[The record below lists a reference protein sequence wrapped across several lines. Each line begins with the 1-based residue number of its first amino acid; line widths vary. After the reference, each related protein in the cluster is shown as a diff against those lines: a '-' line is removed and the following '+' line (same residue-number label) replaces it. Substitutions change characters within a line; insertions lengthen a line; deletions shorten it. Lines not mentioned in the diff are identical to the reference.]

1 MLTWVSKGLDTLD
14 SENYVPIIVVTEQ
27 AHEGR
32 TIFVCTK
39 CGLGYDDILVAFAC
53 EEYFREYGE
62 SCTDIVKKAVYNP
75 KTSYP
80 HKRNLVPPSSG

>member
-1 MLTWVSKGLDTLD
+1 MSKVSKALHSLD
-14 SENYVPIIVVTEQ
+14 NYNDLPIIVVTEQ
-27 AHEGR
+27 QHDGR

-62 SCTDIVKKAVYNP
+62 SSTDIVKKAVYNP
-75 KTSYP
+75 KTSYL